1 MINSQKVK
9 DQLRENKAY
18 FFKKYP
24 IKTLALFG
32 SVARNE
38 ENESSDIDILVEFNK
53 NVGIEFID
61 LADEL
66 EKLLSNKVDLVSN
79 KGIKNKYLQ
88 HIKRDLIYV

>member
-1 MINSQKVK
+1 M
-9 DQLRENKAY
+9 
-18 FFKKYP
+18 
-24 IKTLALFG
+24 ALFG

-66 EKLLSNKVDLVSN
+66 EKLLYNKVDLVSN

-88 HIKRDLIYV
+88 HIKRDFIYV